1 MDSVKISINEGWKF
15 HYGECEEAFYKGYD
29 DSNFKKVSLPHDWS
43 VEMPFERTNSS
54 GTGYLS
60 GGTAWYRL
68 HFKLPE
74 EYRGRHIML
83 CFDGIY
89 KNSHIW
95 VNSYNMGK
103 HPYGYTPIY
112 VDITKFAFYGD
123 TENVVAV
130 RVAHEDIADSRWFTG
145 SGITRKATLLV
156 EDMLHPVI
164 DGYYVETES
173 LANGEAGFVVHEE
186 LENTADNAREAK
198 ICLELLDREGCT
210 VWQAEEEVFLEA
222 GEKRTLL
229 TKGAVENVKPWSVDS
244 PYLYTIRSS
253 MITDLG
259 KSMQYEE
266 KTGFRTIAFD
276 PDRGFFLNGENMK
289 LKGVCLHHDAGALGA
304 AVTKEVWQRRLE
316 LLKECGTNAIR
327 CSHNPHMPELYELC
341 DEMGFVM
348 MDEAFDEW
356 ECPKNKW
363 STGHNVYPPKHQGY
377 AEDFPEWHEKDLR
390 AMVKRDRKYTSV
402 IMWSIGNEIDY
413 PNDPYCHPSFETMTG
428 NNDANKPKAERMYDP
443 NKPNAERMVE
453 LAGKLAAIVKT
464 EDTGR
469 PVTMALAFPELS
481 AKLGIFKVL
490 DMAGYN
496 YKEHLYEQDHKDYPE
511 VAFLGSENGQDYS
524 QWKVVEDNPYI
535 SGQFLWTGFDY
546 LGEAHGW
553 PIHGSGAGVMD
564 LAGFAKHRFFAR
576 KSYWCSEPM
585 VKLATRYYTE
595 RDVNVEWIPMY
606 PRWNYKTGE
615 QVLVRIFSNMPE
627 VSLLL
632 NGREVAREK
641 GYNANGYYQ
650 FEIPFEEG
658 ELKAV
663 AWDTD
668 GKPAVTD
675 CIETSGN
682 IAAIELTPWKKP
694 DDADKGYI
702 YQLIL
707 EAKDAEGR
715 PVLHEDYDIAVNVM
729 GDGLLMG
736 LENGNLADNTP
747 YFENVRKTAHGKLMV
762 YVKKT
767 GKGAIRL
774 RCTHGN
780 VETCYEI

>member
-1 MDSVKISINEGWKF
+1 MDSVKININEGWRF

-29 DSNFKKVSLPHDWS
+29 DSNFKRVSLPHDWS
-43 VEMPFERTNSS
+43 VEQPFERTHSS
-54 GTGYLS
+54 GTGYLA
-60 GGTAWYRL
+60 GGTGWYRL
-68 HFKLPE
+68 HFNLPE

-95 VNSYNMGK
+95 VNSYNLGK
-103 HPYGYTPIY
+103 HPYGYTPVY
-112 VDITKFAFYGD
+112 ADITKFAFFGD

-130 RVAHEDIADSRWFTG
+130 KVSHEDIADSRWFTG
-145 SGITRKATLLV
+145 SGITRKATILV
-156 EDMLHPVI
+156 EDMVHPVM
-164 DGYYVETES
+164 DGCFLTTDS
-173 LANGEAGFVVHEE
+173 LEGDKAVFTIHEE
-186 LENTADNAREAK
+186 MENGAATEK
-198 ICLELLDREGCT
+198 EVGVCLELLDCDGRM
-210 VWQAEEEVFLEA
+210 VWQTEEKLVLA
-222 GEKRTLL
+222 ANEKKTLL
-229 TKGAVENVKPWSVDS
+229 VKGGMDSVKPWSVDS
-244 PYLYTIRSS
+244 PYLYELRSS
-253 MITDLG
+253 LVSEG
-259 KSMQYEE
+259 EKALQYKE

-276 PDRGFFLNGENMK
+276 ADQGFFLNGQNMK

-316 LLKECGTNAIR
+316 ILKNCGTNAIR

-341 DEMGFVM
+341 DEMGFLM

-377 AEDFPEWHEKDLR
+377 AEDFPEWHEKDLK
-390 AMVKRDRKYTSV
+390 AMVRRDRKYTSV

-453 LAGKLAAIVKT
+453 LAHELAAIVKT
-464 EDTGR
+464 EDTSR

-481 AKLGIFKVL
+481 AKLGIFNAL

-496 YKEHLYEQDHKDYPE
+496 YKEHLYEQDHKDYPA
-511 VAFLGSENGQDYS
+511 VALLGSENGQDYS

-553 PIHGSGAGVMD
+553 PIHGSGAGIMD

-585 VKLATRYYTE
+585 VKLATRYFND

-606 PRWNYKTGE
+606 PSWNYKDGE
-615 QVLVRIFSNMPE
+615 TVLVRVFSNMPE
-627 VSLLL
+627 VALVL
-632 NGREVAREK
+632 NGQEVAREK
-641 GYNANGYYQ
+641 GYNAGGCYQ
-650 FEIPFEEG
+650 FELPFAEG
-658 ELKAV
+658 ELKAL
-663 AWDTD
+663 AYDTD
-668 GKPAVTD
+668 GNEKATD
-675 CIETSGN
+675 RIETAGSLSDLSLKLWQ
-682 IAAIELTPWKKP
+682 EPK
-694 DDADKGYI
+694 DAQNGYI
-702 YQLIL
+702 YQL
-707 EAKDAEGR
+707 EMETKDALGR
-715 PVLHEDYDIAVNVM
+715 PVLHEDFEVTATVM
-729 GDGLLMG
+729 GDGLLLGM
-736 LENGNLADNTP
+736 ENGNLADNTP
-747 YFENVRKTAHGKLMV
+747 YFENKRKTAHGKLIAF
-762 YVKKT
+762 VKRM
-767 GKGAIRL
+767 GKGTIKF
-774 RCTHGN
+774 RCTIGTL
-780 VETCYEI
+780 EKELIF